1 MNEDVMVTCYAEKS
15 ILIDIFYSGLY
26 WEEK

>member
-1 MNEDVMVTCYAEKS
+1 MNEAVMVTCYAEKS
-15 ILIDIFYSGLY
+15 ILIDILYSGLY